1 MVKFIPIPHI
11 ENDKQIISYV
21 NIMHILRVYIQDKR
35 VVVELPDYTTIV
47 TTYDNV
53 DLFMDRFV

>member
-1 MVKFIPIPHI
+1 
-11 ENDKQIISYV
+11 
-21 NIMHILRVYIQDKR
+21 MHILRVYIQDKR
-35 VVVELPDYTTIV
+35 VVVELTDYTTIV